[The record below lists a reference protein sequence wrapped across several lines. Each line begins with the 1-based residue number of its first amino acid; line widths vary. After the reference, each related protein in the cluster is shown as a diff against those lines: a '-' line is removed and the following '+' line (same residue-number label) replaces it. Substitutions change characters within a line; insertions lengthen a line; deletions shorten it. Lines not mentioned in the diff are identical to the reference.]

1 MNPTETRPEKPQPSP
16 LLGRLAM
23 AVTTSLV
30 QIAMGTLLGYGVDTW
45 LGWMF
50 FTPLGV
56 CLGMALAT
64 RTLLRFVKQFTPKI
78 APGATRSYEPF
89 DDQPGKKASGDSQES
104 EG

>member
-1 MNPTETRPEKPQPSP
+1 
-16 LLGRLAM
+16 M

-30 QIAMGTLLGYGVDTW
+30 QIAMGTLLGYWVDTW

-64 RTLLRFVKQFTPKI
+64 RTLLKFMKQFTPKI
-78 APGATRSYEPF
+78 SAPDSMVSGSMVSGSME
-89 DDQPGKKASGDSQES
+89 SGDNQEFKD
-104 EG
+104 

>member
-1 MNPTETRPEKPQPSP
+1 
-16 LLGRLAM
+16 M

-64 RTLLRFVKQFTPKI
+64 RTLLRFVKQFTPTI
-78 APGATRSYEPF
+78 APGATLSYEPF
-89 DDQPGKKASGDSQES
+89 EDQPGKKSSGDSQES
-104 EG
+104 GG

>member
-1 MNPTETRPEKPQPSP
+1 
-16 LLGRLAM
+16 M

-30 QIAMGTLLGYGVDTW
+30 QIAMGTLLGYWVDTW

-50 FTPLGV
+50 LTPLGV

-64 RTLLRFVKQFTPKI
+64 RTLLRFMKQFTPQI
-78 APGATRSYEPF
+78 APGATYSYEPF
-89 DDQPGKKASGDSQES
+89 DDQPGKKVSGDSRES

>member
-1 MNPTETRPEKPQPSP
+1 
-16 LLGRLAM
+16 M

-30 QIAMGTLLGYGVDTW
+30 QIAMGTLLGYWVDTW

-78 APGATRSYEPF
+78 APGATYSYEPF
-89 DDQPGKKASGDSQES
+89 DDQPGKKVSGDSRES

>member
-1 MNPTETRPEKPQPSP
+1 MNPTEMPPEKPAPSP

-30 QIAMGTLLGYGVDTW
+30 QIAIGTLLGYWIDTW

-50 FTPLGV
+50 LTPLGV
-56 CLGMALAT
+56 CLGMVLAT
-64 RTLLRFVKQFTPKI
+64 RTLLRFMKQFTPQI
-78 APGATRSYEPF
+78 SPGATHSYEPV
-89 DDQPGKKASGDSQES
+89 DEQPGSVVSGDSRKS